1 MTMPTP
7 CGKSL
12 GPILAFSIALAL
24 LVSGCSS
31 PKGERATGP
40 IYEPTRPGVDSLELP
55 PDLLAPGVDQSF
67 RIPGA
72 TGERF
77 SARELDRGPRDS
89 TLRATQDQPIL
100 PASSAAQIN
109 RDGAVRWI
117 ALEGPPETWWP
128 RLREFWRAQ
137 NLMLLRDEP
146 SIGIMET
153 EWAENRA
160 GIPLS
165 GTQNLL
171 GRLVGTLYDAGTR
184 DQYRLRVDA
193 VADGT
198 EIFLTH
204 RGAIERPSGD
214 DQGWRWAMTDGDRS
228 LEAEMLNRLFVF
240 LTTGEIE
247 TDRRTIA
254 ETDFERTGQV
264 DLTERDGRPALVLR
278 GDPEALWRRLG
289 IGLDRVGLLVDEQNR
304 AQGIFRVTYRPDLA
318 DDGQRRGGAIRR
330 FFGTRGD
337 RREGDRF
344 EVHMRIAEQELVVEA
359 RAIDGGVLSA
369 SDARFVLERIQ
380 PQLR

>member
-1 MTMPTP
+1 MPIP
-7 CGKSL
+7 ALHRKSL
-12 GPILAFSIALAL
+12 GPIVLGVMLVL
-24 LVSGCSS
+24 LISGCSS
-31 PKGERATGP
+31 PRGEKATGP
-40 IYEPTRPGVDSLELP
+40 IYEPTRPGADSLELP

-77 SARELDRGPRDS
+77 SARELDRGQRDPAVASTGAPRV
-89 TLRATQDQPIL
+89 L
-100 PASSAAQIN
+100 PASTTARIN
-109 RDGAVRWI
+109 RDGTIRWI
-117 ALEGPPETWWP
+117 SLEGQPEAWWP
-128 RLREFWRAQ
+128 RLREFWRTQ

-146 SIGIMET
+146 AIGIMET

-160 GIPLS
+160 GLPLS
-165 GTQNLL
+165 GAQNLL
-171 GRLVGTLYDAGTR
+171 ARLAGTLYDAGTR
-184 DQYRLRVDA
+184 DQYRLRVDT
-193 VADGT
+193 VDSGT

-204 RGAIERPSGD
+204 RGAIERPTGD
-214 DQGWRWAMTDGDRS
+214 DQGWRWTMTDGDRS

-240 LTTGEIE
+240 LTTGEVE
-247 TDRRTIA
+247 PASRQIA
-254 ETDFERTGQV
+254 EFDFERTGQV

-289 IGLDRVGLLVDEQNR
+289 IGLDRVGLVVDEQNR
-304 AQGIFRVTYRPDLA
+304 AQGVFRVTYRPDLA
-318 DDGQRRGGAIRR
+318 DDGQRRAGPIRR

-344 EVHMRIAEQELVVEA
+344 ELHMRVAEQELVVEA
-359 RAIDGGVLSA
+359 RAIDGGLLSA